1 MFLAAA
7 PMTVGKSISYYT
19 GIFSTAVTA
28 SVNPTATMAVLSS
41 LGAIEN
47 AAKYSP
53 DSAFFNTIAD
63 TLNGIPVVNT
73 AAELPIANPYAA
85 VFLTIVA
92 AIMIVLHSF
101 AESKIVSQATIDKL
115 DKFSGWIGVTALSLM
130 PMFTT
135 ESLEKTAHA
144 SKNAAAAA
152 VFLHAESTSVSAGAP
167 WYVWVIGITTLI
179 LASVV
184 YFCCYS
190 CVDNIGTICAAIPVK
205 GLNIVEQ
212 IIKALIHAGM
222 ILLQLTF
229 PILSFI
235 VSVILAVLGILLFKV
250 LSRITFYYKEVYIR
264 PVLHLLFRKDK
275 PVDKLHKKLPRKIRK
290 RFKDIELGFP
300 VFVIKGVRKVKSRA
314 PLWFVKESSGAS
326 HLILRK
332 SWGRIQELPVTEIRE
347 ANPNAVLV
355 SCRRFTELKTPDK
368 KFNIVIGN
376 SYKSYI
382 EDIGKG
388 LGFPVKEE
396 ASEDTGNVKLQAAL
410 QSGK

>member
-7 PMTVGKSISYYT
+7 PMTVGKSLSYYT

-28 SVNPTATMAVLSS
+28 SVNPTATMAVLST

-53 DSAFFNTIAD
+53 DSSFFNTVAD
-63 TLNGIPVVNT
+63 ALNGIPVINT

-135 ESLEKTAHA
+135 ESLEKTARTT
-144 SKNAAAAA
+144 KNAAAAA
-152 VFLHAESTSVSAGAP
+152 IHAESASVSSGAP

-229 PILSFI
+229 PVVSFI
-235 VSVILAVLGILLFKV
+235 ISVILAVLGILLFKV
-250 LSRITFYYKEVYIR
+250 LARITFYYKEVYIR
-264 PVLHLLFRKDK
+264 PILHLLFRKDR

-332 SWGRIQELPVTEIRE
+332 SWGRIQELSVNEIRE

-355 SCRRFTELKTPDK
+355 SCRRFTELKSPDK

-376 SYKSYI
+376 SYKTYI

>member
-28 SVNPTATMAVLSS
+28 SVNPTATMAALST

-53 DSAFFNTIAD
+53 DSAFFTSLAD

-92 AIMIVLHSF
+92 AIMIILHSF

-135 ESLEKTAHA
+135 ESLEKTART
-144 SKNAAAAA
+144 SKNAAAVVALHSESAA
-152 VFLHAESTSVSAGAP
+152 SSGAP
-167 WYVWVIGITTLI
+167 WYVWVIGIITLI
-179 LASVV
+179 IASVV

-212 IIKALIHAGM
+212 IVKAIVHAGM

-229 PILSFI
+229 PVLSFI
-235 VSVILAVLGILLFKV
+235 FSIIFAILGILLFKV
-250 LSRITFYYKEVYIR
+250 LARITFYYKEVYIR
-264 PVLHLLFRKDK
+264 PILHLLFRKDK

-290 RFKDIELGFP
+290 RFNDIELGFP

-314 PLWFVKESSGAS
+314 PLWFVKESSGTCR
-326 HLILRK
+326 LIQKK
-332 SWGRIQELPVTEIRE
+332 SWGRIQELPVNEIRE

-355 SCRRFTELKTPDK
+355 SCRRFTELKSPDK
-368 KFNIVIGN
+368 KFDIVIGN
-376 SYKSYI
+376 SYKPYI

-388 LGFPVKEE
+388 LGFPVKTE
-396 ASEDTGNVKLQAAL
+396 ASEEAEQIKTQAAL
-410 QSGK
+410 QS

>member
-7 PMTVGKSISYYT
+7 PMTVGKSLSYYT

-28 SVNPTATMAVLSS
+28 SVNPTATMAALST
-41 LGAIEN
+41 LGALEN
-47 AAKYSP
+47 ASKYSP
-53 DSAFFNTIAD
+53 DSAFFNSLAD

-92 AIMIVLHSF
+92 ALMIILHSF

-115 DKFSGWIGVTALSLM
+115 DKFSGWSGVTALSLM

-135 ESLEKTAHA
+135 EALEKNART
-144 SKNAAAAA
+144 SKNAAAII
-152 VFLHAESTSVSAGAP
+152 SASSQSSGAAP
-167 WYVWVIGITTLI
+167 WYVWVIGIITLI
-179 LASVV
+179 IASVV

-212 IIKALIHAGM
+212 IIKAIIHAGM

-229 PILSFI
+229 PVLSFI
-235 VSVILAVLGILLFKV
+235 FSVILAILGILLFRV
-250 LSRITFYYKEVYIR
+250 LARISFYYKEVYIR
-264 PVLHLLFRKDK
+264 PVLHLIFRKDK
-275 PVDKLHKKLPRKIRK
+275 PVDKIHKKLPRRIRK

-300 VFVIKGVRKVKSRA
+300 VFVIKGLGKIKSRT
-314 PLWFVKESSGAS
+314 PVWFVKENSGVC
-326 HLILRK
+326 HLILKK
-332 SWGRIQELPVTEIRE
+332 SWGRIQDLSLNELRE
-347 ANPNAVLV
+347 ANPNAAVIP
-355 SCRRFTELKTPDK
+355 CRRFTELKSPDK

-376 SYKSYI
+376 SYKPYI
-382 EDIGKG
+382 RDIGNG

-396 ASEDTGNVKLQAAL
+396 EKEYGSVKADPAVQNV
-410 QSGK
+410 

>member
-28 SVNPTATMAVLSS
+28 SVNPTATMAVLSA

-53 DSAFFNTIAD
+53 DSAFFNSIAD

-85 VFLTIVA
+85 VFLTLVA
-92 AIMIVLHSF
+92 AIMIILHSF

-135 ESLEKTAHA
+135 ESLEKTSRTAKH
-144 SKNAAAAA
+144 AAAA
-152 VFLHAESTSVSAGAP
+152 VSLQTAGTSASSGAP

-190 CVDNIGTICAAIPVK
+190 CVDNIGTICAAVPVK

-212 IIKALIHAGM
+212 IIKALVHAGM

-229 PILSFI
+229 PVLSFI
-235 VSVILAVLGILLFKV
+235 ISVIIAILGILLFKV
-250 LSRITFYYKEVYIR
+250 LARISFYYKEVYIR
-264 PVLHLLFRKDK
+264 PILHLLFRNDK
-275 PVDKLHKKLPRKIRK
+275 PVDTLHKKLPRSIRK
-290 RFKDIELGFP
+290 KYKDIELGFP
-300 VFVIKGVRKVKSRA
+300 VFVIKGIRKVKSRA
-314 PLWFVKESSGAS
+314 PLWFVKQKDGQA
-326 HLILRK
+326 HLIQKK
-332 SWGRIQELPVTEIRE
+332 SWGRIQELSVSELRE

-355 SCRRFTELKTPDK
+355 SCRRFTELKSPDK
-368 KFNIVIGN
+368 KFSIVIGN
-376 SYKSYI
+376 SYKPYI
-382 EDIGKG
+382 EDIGRG
-388 LGFPVKEE
+388 LGFPVKAE
-396 ASEDTGNVKLQAAL
+396 ASEDADIKTQAAL
-410 QSGK
+410 QSGI

>member
-28 SVNPTATMAVLSS
+28 SVNPTATMAALSA

-53 DSAFFNTIAD
+53 DSAFFTGVAD
-63 TLNGIPVVNT
+63 LLNGIPVINT

-92 AIMIVLHSF
+92 ALMIVLHSF

-115 DKFSGWIGVTALSLM
+115 DKLTGWIGVTALSLM

-135 ESLEKTAHA
+135 ESLEKTSHA
-144 SKNAAAAA
+144 SKNAAAVAA
-152 VFLHAESTSVSAGAP
+152 QAGNNSSGAP

-179 LASVV
+179 VASVV

-212 IIKALIHAGM
+212 IIKALVHAGM

-229 PILSFI
+229 PVLSFI
-235 VSVILAVLGILLFKV
+235 FSVILAILGILLFRV
-250 LSRITFYYKEVYIR
+250 LARITFYYKEVYIR
-264 PVLHLLFRKDK
+264 PILHLIFRKDK

-300 VFVIKGVRKVKSRA
+300 VFVIKGVRGIKSRA
-314 PLWFVKESSGAS
+314 PLWFVKETSGDS
-326 HLILRK
+326 HLIAKK
-332 SWGRIQELPVTEIRE
+332 SWGRIRELSVNELRD
-347 ANPNAVLV
+347 ANPNAVIIP
-355 SCRRFTELKTPDK
+355 CRRFAQLKSPDK
-368 KFNIVIGN
+368 QFSIVIGN
-376 SYKSYI
+376 SYKAYI
-382 EDIGKG
+382 SDVGKG
-388 LGFPVKEE
+388 LGFPVKEAAQE
-396 ASEDTGNVKLQAAL
+396 AEPADIKPAL

>member
-1 MFLAAA
+1 
-7 PMTVGKSISYYT
+7 MTVGKSISYYT

-28 SVNPTATMAVLSS
+28 SVNPTATMAVLST

-53 DSAFFNTIAD
+53 DSAFFNTVAD

-135 ESLEKTAHA
+135 ESLEKTARTT
-144 SKNAAAAA
+144 KNAAAAA

-229 PILSFI
+229 PVVSFI
-235 VSVILAVLGILLFKV
+235 ISVILITLPMAAKFTDIDSDTISSIQGRYFLPLMPLLCMGLRIKHLEADESLMGKV
-250 LSRITFYYKEVYIR
+250 QWGTCYIGFIFFGFCF
-264 PVLHLLFRKDK
+264 L
-275 PVDKLHKKLPRKIRK
+275 KI
-290 RFKDIELGFP
+290 F
-300 VFVIKGVRKVKSRA
+300 
-314 PLWFVKESSGAS
+314 GA
-326 HLILRK
+326 I
-332 SWGRIQELPVTEIRE
+332 
-347 ANPNAVLV
+347 
-355 SCRRFTELKTPDK
+355 
-368 KFNIVIGN
+368 
-376 SYKSYI
+376 
-382 EDIGKG
+382 
-388 LGFPVKEE
+388 
-396 ASEDTGNVKLQAAL
+396 
-410 QSGK
+410 